1 MGYQS
6 RGGRELSQRRPSTQR
21 FKRGTPNRPTVA
33 TLDLSHINPCPAAVQ
48 RASLSPQ
55 TPNPEGAGPLPAGR
69 AALLRGFHSMA
80 VAHPSPPRA
89 SSMSCPS
96 PHLQRAL
103 TRSLTGLLS
112 HTCGFVPLSVPRLG
126 LAVNN
131 TWHGL
136 HGCLKPGRCPS
147 TEALP
152 CLQPGC
158 AGAGGLLPAASLHPH
173 APPSKRFLLWVW
185 HCAHHYGDECLWL
198 FSAPALNFLGLRVLR
213 SQHRNLLPANL
224 EEALGTL
231 ETACDQPC
239 SPL

>member
-1 MGYQS
+1 M
-6 RGGRELSQRRPSTQR
+6 
-21 FKRGTPNRPTVA
+21 A

-55 TPNPEGAGPLPAGR
+55 TPNPEGAGPLLAGR

-96 PHLQRAL
+96 PHLQHAL

-131 TWHGL
+131 ARHGL

-173 APPSKRFLLWVW
+173 APPSKRFLLWGW

-213 SQHRNLLPANL
+213 SHHRNLPPANL